1 MAAAVCESDMFQIGR
16 LSAASGV
23 HIETIRYYERIK
35 LLAPPPRT
43 PAGRRVYGEEDLR
56 ALAFIRRARELGFS
70 LEEIRA
76 LMRLATQGASC
87 RQVRDIA
94 APRLED
100 IRARLRD
107 LRKMERALEAAMSR
121 CSGRDVPECPILD
134 ALDAG
139 RRKPEESRRFQ
150 EQQCMPCAGGQATD
164 P

>member
-1 MAAAVCESDMFQIGR
+1 MAAAVFQSELFSIGR
-16 LSAASGV
+16 LSASSGV

-43 PAGRRVYGEEDLR
+43 AGGRRVYGEDDLR
-56 ALAFIRRARELGFS
+56 ALVFIRRSRELGFS

-76 LMRLATQGASC
+76 LMRLAAQGASC

-94 APRLED
+94 VPRLED

-107 LRKMERALEAAMSR
+107 LREMERVLEAAVSR

-139 RRKPEESRRFQ
+139 RCKLEQPRRFH
-150 EQQCMPCAGGQATD
+150 EQHGAPCTGGQATD